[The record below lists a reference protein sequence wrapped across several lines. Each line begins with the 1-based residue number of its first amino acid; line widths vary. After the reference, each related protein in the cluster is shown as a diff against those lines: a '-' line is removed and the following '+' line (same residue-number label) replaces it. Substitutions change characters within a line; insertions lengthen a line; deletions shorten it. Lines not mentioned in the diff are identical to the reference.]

1 MLSDLVICIVILMA
15 IIEIGDWVF
24 RVDGKWEELDG

>member
-1 MLSDLVICIVILMA
+1 MVTDYLLCIVILMA

-24 RVDGKWEELDG
+24 RLDGGWEELDG

>member
-1 MLSDLVICIVILMA
+1 MVTDYLLCIVILMA

-24 RVDGKWEELDG
+24 RLDGGWEDM